1 MGAALLHWWPGS
13 RFLLRNAESV
23 GRLQYNCSFTRER
36 GCCCQIQTMKIA
48 LAQINTTVG
57 DFEGNVGKILHYA
70 NLAVE
75 RKADLV
81 VFPEM
86 AVCGYPPRDLV
97 ERPDFIE
104 RSETEL
110 SRLTHLLPD
119 IPALIG
125 YVRSSG
131 VQTGKA
137 VSNAAALVFRGKVLL
152 DYVKILLPFYDVFDE
167 SRYFEPGSTLGV
179 YDLEG
184 VRIGVTICEDI
195 WNDKNFWRKRLYPR
209 DPVEEISQAG
219 ANILLNI
226 ASSPYSTEKIQLRYD
241 MLRTIAAEH
250 RIPVAYVNHV
260 GGNDQ
265 LILDGSSLAFGAGG
279 ALLAR
284 AKSFEEDLVVFDT
297 TGTQSDIHDAPASEI
312 DAVYRALLLG
322 TRDYM
327 RKCGFK
333 EAIVGLSGGID
344 SSVVV
349 TLAADA
355 LGPENVH
362 AIAMPG
368 PFSSPGSV
376 TDAEELAKRLGVGFC
391 VIPITSIYD
400 GYLKTLEPS
409 FGGRAADVAEE
420 NIQARIRGNIL
431 MALSNKL
438 GAMVLSTGNKSEL
451 AVGYCTLYGDMAGG
465 LSVIAD
471 LPKTMV
477 YSLARYLNRDN
488 ERIPRSCLEK
498 PPSAELK
505 PDQTDQDTLPPYE
518 TLDVILK
525 SIIEERLCAKDIASK
540 YKVGLSLVEDIMRR
554 VTRAEYKR
562 QQAAPALKVTAKAF
576 GIGRRYPIAQ
586 KFIG

>member
-1 MGAALLHWWPGS
+1 
-13 RFLLRNAESV
+13 
-23 GRLQYNCSFTRER
+23 
-36 GCCCQIQTMKIA
+36 MKIA

-57 DFEGNVGKILHYA
+57 DFEGNVAKILHYA
-70 NLAVE
+70 KMAVD

-81 VFPEM
+81 AFPEM

-97 ERPDFIE
+97 ERRDFIE
-104 RSETEL
+104 QSETEL
-110 SRLTHLLPD
+110 SRLSHLLPD

-125 YVRSSG
+125 YVRASHA
-131 VQTGKA
+131 QLGKPA
-137 VSNAAALVFRGKVLL
+137 CNAAALVYRGKVLL

-167 SRYFEPGSTLGV
+167 SRYFEPGSTVGIF
-179 YDLEG
+179 DLEG
-184 VRIGVTICEDI
+184 VRIGITICEDI

-209 DPVEEISQAG
+209 DPVDEITRAG
-219 ANILLNI
+219 AKVLLNI
-226 ASSPYSTEKIQLRYD
+226 ASSPYSIEKIQLRHD

-250 RIPVAYVNHV
+250 HIPVAYVNHV

-265 LILDGSSLAFGAGG
+265 LILDGSSLAFGPGG
-279 ALLAR
+279 TLMAR
-284 AKSFEEDLVVFDT
+284 AKSFEEDLLVFDT
-297 TGTQSDIHDAPASEI
+297 AGTLADIHPAPASEI
-312 DAVYRALLLG
+312 EALYKALLLG

-344 SSVVV
+344 SAVVV

-355 LGPENVH
+355 LGPRNVH
-362 AIAMPG
+362 AVAMPG
-368 PFSSPGSV
+368 PYSSPGSL
-376 TDAEELAKRLGVGFC
+376 TDAEELAKRLGIDFR
-391 VIPITSIYD
+391 VIPISHVYD
-400 GYLKTLEPS
+400 GYLEILEPS
-409 FGGRAADVAEE
+409 FKGMAADATEE

-471 LPKTMV
+471 VPKTMV
-477 YSLARYLNRDN
+477 YALARYMNRDK

-505 PDQTDQDTLPPYE
+505 ADQTDQDTLPPYE

-525 SIIEERLCAKDIASK
+525 SIIEERLCAKDIAAK
-540 YKVGLSLVEDIMRR
+540 YKIDLPLVEDVMRR

>member
-1 MGAALLHWWPGS
+1 
-13 RFLLRNAESV
+13 
-23 GRLQYNCSFTRER
+23 
-36 GCCCQIQTMKIA
+36 MKIA

-57 DFEGNVGKILHYA
+57 DFEGNGAKILEYA
-70 NLAVE
+70 RMAVD
-75 RKADLV
+75 RKADLA

-104 RSETEL
+104 RSEAEL
-110 SRLTHLLPD
+110 SRLSRLLPD
-119 IPALIG
+119 IHALIG
-125 YVRSSG
+125 YVRASR

-137 VSNAAALVFRGKVLL
+137 VCNAAALVYRGNLLL

-167 SRYFEPGSTLGV
+167 SRYFEPGNSVGIV
-179 YDLEG
+179 DLQG
-184 VRIGVTICEDI
+184 VRIGITICEDI

-209 DPVEEISQAG
+209 DPVEEITQAG
-219 ANILLNI
+219 AKVLLNI
-226 ASSPYSTEKIQLRYD
+226 ASSPYSTEKIQLRHD

-265 LILDGSSLAFGAGG
+265 LILDGSSMAFGAGG
-279 ALLAR
+279 SLIAR

-297 TGTQSDIHDAPASEI
+297 AGARADIHDAPSSEI

-333 EAIVGLSGGID
+333 QAIVGLSGGID
-344 SSVVV
+344 SSVVA

-362 AIAMPG
+362 SIAMPG
-368 PFSSPGSV
+368 PYSSGGSLS
-376 TDAEELAKRLGVGFC
+376 DAEELAKRLGVDFRI
-391 VIPITSIYD
+391 IPISSLYD
-400 GYLKTLEPS
+400 GYLQTLESS
-409 FGGRAADVAEE
+409 FKGSAADVTEE

-477 YSLARYLNRDN
+477 YALARYLNRQT
-488 ERIPRSCLEK
+488 ERIPRSSIEK
-498 PPSAELK
+498 PPSAELRAG
-505 PDQTDQDTLPPYE
+505 QTDQDTLPPYE

-525 SIIEERLCAKDIASK
+525 SIIEERLCAKDIAKK
-540 YKVGLSLVEDIMRR
+540 YRIDLALVEDVMRR

-576 GIGRRYPIAQ
+576 GMGRRYPIAQ

>member
-1 MGAALLHWWPGS
+1 LEFYS
-13 RFLLRNAESV
+13 I
-23 GRLQYNCSFTRER
+23 ER
-36 GCCCQIQTMKIA
+36 GCCFHAYVMKLA

-57 DFEGNVGKILHYA
+57 DFEGNVAKILRYA
-70 NLAVE
+70 KMAVD
-75 RKADLV
+75 RNADLV

-97 ERPDFIE
+97 ERQDFIE
-104 RSETEL
+104 RSESEL
-110 SRLTHLLPD
+110 SRLSHLLPD

-125 YVRSSG
+125 YVRASH
-131 VQTGKA
+131 VQTGKP
-137 VSNAAALVFRGKVLL
+137 VSNAAALVYRGKVLL

-167 SRYFEPGSTLGV
+167 SRYFEPGNAIGIFN
-179 YDLEG
+179 LEG
-184 VRIGVTICEDI
+184 MRIGITICEDI
-195 WNDKNFWRKRLYPR
+195 WNDKNFWRKRLYSR
-209 DPVEEISQAG
+209 DPVEEIKHAG
-219 ANILLNI
+219 AKLLLNI
-226 ASSPYSTEKIQLRYD
+226 ASSPYNMEKIQLRYD

-265 LILDGSSLAFGAGG
+265 LILDGSSLAFSAGG
-279 ALLAR
+279 ALVAR

-297 TGTQSDIHDAPASEI
+297 SGTLADIHDAPASEI
-312 DAVYRALLLG
+312 EAVYKALLLG

-327 RKCGFK
+327 RKCGFN

-344 SSVVV
+344 SAVVA
-349 TLAADA
+349 TLATDA
-355 LGPENVH
+355 LGPQNVH

-368 PFSSPGSV
+368 PYSSPGSL
-376 TDAEELAKRLGVGFC
+376 TDAEDLAKRLGIDFR
-391 VIPITSIYD
+391 VIPISSIYD
-400 GYLKTLEPS
+400 NYLQTLEPS
-409 FGGRAADVAEE
+409 FKGRAADVAEE

-471 LPKTMV
+471 LPKTTV
-477 YSLARYLNRDN
+477 YALARFLNREK
-488 ERIPRSCLEK
+488 ERIPRSCIEK

-505 PDQTDQDTLPPYE
+505 ANQTDQDTLPPYE
-518 TLDVILK
+518 TLDVMLK
-525 SIIEERLCAKDIASK
+525 SIIEERMCAKDIATK
-540 YKVGLSLVEDIMRR
+540 YKVELSLVEDVMRR